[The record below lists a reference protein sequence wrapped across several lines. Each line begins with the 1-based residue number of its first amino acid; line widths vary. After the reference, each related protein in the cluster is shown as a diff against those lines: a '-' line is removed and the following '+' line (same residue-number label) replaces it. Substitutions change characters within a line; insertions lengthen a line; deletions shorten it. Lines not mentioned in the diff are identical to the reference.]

1 MTPRA
6 TYRVQFHKGF
16 DFDAAAGLAPYLA
29 KLGVSHLYASPYLAA
44 HPGSTHGYDI
54 VDHDRFNPEL
64 GGEDGFARLVEALSA
79 AGLKHILDFVP
90 NHMGVGGADNAL
102 WLDVLEWGEDADHAG
117 WFDVDW
123 DTDRPDLQGKLLVPL
138 LGDQYG
144 VALEAGHLV
153 LKFDA
158 ADGSF
163 AVWAHETH
171 KLPICPLHYDAIL
184 GEGHPALARLGDAF
198 SYLMRWKPQ
207 VMRRARELKGE
218 LADAARDPAVRAAIA
233 SAVSA
238 LNGRAGEPTSWNR
251 LDALIERQNWKPTQY
266 LVASDDINYRRFFNI
281 ATLAGLRMELP
292 DVFDETHALVLG
304 LVRDGRLDGLR
315 IDHIDGLFDPKRYLE
330 MLRRDAPTTGEG
342 DVPYLVV
349 EKILGPGEP
358 LREDWPIDG
367 TTGYD
372 FTNLLTGLFVMPE
385 NEGAFTRSYWS
396 FTGEVQPF
404 ETIVA
409 SSKLQIIDNEMLS
422 ELHRLA
428 RSAVRVA
435 RLNRRTADFT
445 STVLQRA
452 LRRIVAAFPVYR
464 TYIDDRD
471 EPTPEDLRCL
481 GVAVEA
487 AVKADP
493 GIDASVFAF
502 LKRLLSGELAQPG
515 RGYRRSA
522 VLRCA
527 MKLQQYCGP
536 VMAKGVEDTAF
547 YRYNRF
553 VALNEVGG
561 SPERFGVPLSEFH
574 DANRVRAERWP
585 RAMLATSTHDTKRG
599 EDTRARL
606 AALSAL
612 PDEWTAAVQTWSA
625 LLRDGRDG
633 SEGPDRNDE
642 YLFYQ
647 LLVGTWPAEFLGEAV
662 PDKEALAG
670 YVERLHA
677 AMTKSMRE
685 AKVHSTWVAVDEPYE
700 TGALGLVT
708 RALTGDAAD
717 HFLPAFRPFAA
728 RVAELGAAVTFAQT
742 VLKLTVP
749 GMPDIYQG
757 CELWDLSMVDPD
769 NRRPV
774 DYATRTAALAD
785 LRTALDGDRPGT
797 MTRLFAGWHD
807 ARFKLAA
814 TATLLALRTQHP
826 DLFETGDYLPIAT
839 PGDPSLC
846 AFARTK
852 NTAALVVVARRH
864 MVEPVPDAARLSLPD
879 ILQRRRAQNILTGAT
894 VDGTDRPLISAV
906 LGGLPAAVL
915 LFEPA

>member
-16 DFDAAAGLAPYLA
+16 DFDAGARLAPYL
-29 KLGVSHLYASPYLAA
+29 KRLGVSHLYASPYLAA

-64 GGEDGFARLVEALSA
+64 GGEAGFARLATALA
-79 AGLKHILDFVP
+79 EAGLRHILDFVP

-102 WLDVLEWGEDADHAG
+102 WLDVLEWGEEAEHAG
-117 WFDVDW
+117 WFDIDW
-123 DTDRPDLQGKLLVPL
+123 DTDRPDLKGKLLVPL

-144 VALEAGHLV
+144 VALEAGHLQ

-158 ADGSF
+158 GDGSF
-163 AVWAHETH
+163 AVWAHESH
-171 KLPICPLHYDAIL
+171 KLPVCPLHYDAIL
-184 GEGHPALARLGDAF
+184 GEDNPTSARLGDAF
-198 SYLMRWKPQ
+198 SYLLRWKPQ
-207 VMRRARELKGE
+207 VMRRARELKDE
-218 LADAARDPAVRAAIA
+218 LAKAAKDPAVRTSIA

-238 LNGRAGEPTSWNR
+238 LNGRAGETASWNR
-251 LDALIERQNWKPTQY
+251 LDALIARQNWKPTQY

-292 DVFDETHALVLG
+292 DVFDHSHRLALG
-304 LVRDGRLDGLR
+304 LIREGRLDGLR

-330 MLRRDAPTTGEG
+330 RLREAAPEAASGG
-342 DVPYLVV
+342 APYLVV

-358 LREDWPIDG
+358 LRDDWPVDG

-372 FTNLLTGLFVMPE
+372 FTNLITGTFVHVE
-385 NEGAFTRSYWS
+385 NEGAFTRTYWR
-396 FTGEVQPF
+396 FTGAVQPYDS
-404 ETIVA
+404 IVA
-409 SSKLQIIDNEMLS
+409 ASKRQIIDNEMLS

-435 RLNRRTADFT
+435 RQNRRTSDFT
-445 STVLQRA
+445 ATVLQRA
-452 LRRIVAAFPVYR
+452 LRQIVTAFPVYR

-471 EPTPEDLRCL
+471 EPTAEDLRRL
-481 GVAVEA
+481 DA
-487 AVKADP
+487 AIRGARGADP
-493 GIDASVFAF
+493 SIDGSVFDF
-502 LKRLLSGELAQPG
+502 LRALLSGELARPG
-515 RGYRRSA
+515 TGYRRSA

-561 SPERFGVPLSEFH
+561 SPERFGTPLAEFH
-574 DANRVRAERWP
+574 DANRVRAARWP

-612 PDEWTAAVQTWSA
+612 PEEWDAALEGWSA
-625 LLRDGRDG
+625 VLAEEGRERG
-633 SEGPDRNDE
+633 AGPDRNDE

-647 LLVGTWPAEFLGEAV
+647 LLVGTWPVAFLRDGTLDPA
-662 PDKEALAG
+662 ALEG
-670 YVERLHA
+670 YADRLRA

-685 AKVHSTWVAVDEPYE
+685 AKVHSTWIAPDEAYE
-700 TGALGLVT
+700 EGALGLVT
-708 RALTGDAAD
+708 RALVGEAAD
-717 HFLPAFRPFAA
+717 RFLPLFRPFAA
-728 RVAELGAAVTFAQT
+728 RVAELGAAITFAQT
-742 VLKLTVP
+742 ALKLTVP

-757 CELWDLSMVDPD
+757 AELWDLSMVDPD

-774 DYATRTAALAD
+774 DYASREAALDDVLGAMGAD
-785 LRTALDGDRPGT
+785 RGGT
-797 MTRLFAGWHD
+797 MRRLAAGWHD
-807 ARFKLAA
+807 GRFKLAL
-814 TATLLALRTQHP
+814 TATLLRLRAGHP
-826 DLFETGDYLPIAT
+826 NLFEAGDYAALPT

-846 AFARTK
+846 AFART
-852 NTAALVVVARRH
+852 AGESALVVVARRH
-864 MVEPVPDAARLSLPD
+864 VSDPVPEGARLVLPGP
-879 ILQRRRAQNILTGAT
+879 LEGRAAVNVLTGDGPGGAVPLSVAT
-894 VDGTDRPLISAV
+894 LLD
-906 LGGLPAAVL
+906 GLPAAVL
-915 LFEPA
+915 LFA